1 MHDCMHP
8 LQLLLLKNGDRMQL
22 AYISVVLYARYLLA
36 NYFLGKIDRKIK
48 EFLIVIR
55 LNNFAQIPA
64 HFTTS

>member
-1 MHDCMHP
+1 
-8 LQLLLLKNGDRMQL
+8 MQL

-55 LNNFAQIPA
+55 LNNFAKIPA
-64 HFTTS
+64 HFTTSKHVNSMLL

>member
-1 MHDCMHP
+1 
-8 LQLLLLKNGDRMQL
+8 MQL

-55 LNNFAQIPA
+55 LNNFEKIPA

>member
-1 MHDCMHP
+1 
-8 LQLLLLKNGDRMQL
+8 MQL

-55 LNNFAQIPA
+55 LNNFAKIPA
-64 HFTTS
+64 HFATS

>member
-1 MHDCMHP
+1 
-8 LQLLLLKNGDRMQL
+8 MQL

-55 LNNFAQIPA
+55 LNNFSKIPA

>member
-1 MHDCMHP
+1 
-8 LQLLLLKNGDRMQL
+8 MQL

-55 LNNFAQIPA
+55 LNNFAKIPG

>member
-8 LQLLLLKNGDRMQL
+8 LQLLLLKKWRLTQL

-55 LNNFAQIPA
+55 LNNFSKIPA